1 MLVWCENGIFR
12 SEMQRNPDRYFETFW
27 NVFIFYFVC
36 IYVSL
41 PNILITTV
49 LTWHLTQLSAG
60 KNLKK
65 FSKNWL
71 IREKVLM
78 YQIVFFFS
86 STISSVPLLN
96 PLLVIF
102 LGCTSIIIISAR
114 RFTVQFPGNLYRKQH
129 SSNISWDLAVHQL
142 YQ

>member
-1 MLVWCENGIFR
+1 
-12 SEMQRNPDRYFETFW
+12 MQRNPEWHFETVPCQ
-27 NVFIFYFVC
+27 NVFLSSTL
-36 IYVSL
+36 YVSL
-41 PNILITTV
+41 HPSLITTI

-65 FSKNWL
+65 FSENWL

-129 SSNISWDLAVHQL
+129 SSKISWDLAVHQL